1 MFFSA
6 NWRGSQRLR
15 IPTSRNRKF
24 LYFINSL
31 YVLMTHVVKII
42 ELVGSSEK
50 GWTEAAQSALDE
62 AKKTINGITGLE
74 VNDITAKVDP
84 SSGMI
89 TQYRVGVKI
98 AFAVEHS

>member
-1 MFFSA
+1 MRKLA
-6 NWRGSQRLR
+6 E
-15 IPTSRNRKF
+15 IATS
-24 LYFINSL
+24 YISL
-31 YVLMTHVVKII
+31 ISLNILMTHVVKII

-62 AKKTINGITGLE
+62 AKKTIKGITGLE
-74 VNDITAKVDP
+74 INDITAKVDP

-98 AFAVEHS
+98 AFGVEHS